1 MEIRRTSLQLLR
13 NKEHKIMLD
22 FIFSIG
28 TSGIGKST
36 LAHGLLNKHK
46 TVVIEQNM
54 VPEFISRD
62 GIEEMTGELEERT
75 CWENIKAMAMC
86 FNKLGYKNIII
97 SDLDDLRTADIPTDF
112 KGYNFITLKLIC
124 SDIEQLHKQMSN
136 RPKGGL
142 IDYELQDKCNRKIT
156 NRQLLINEYELDVTG
171 LNSTQV
177 LEKAVQIIDTATP
190 LTDYRYIKPEKEL
203 FYSWVFSNGLR

>member
-1 MEIRRTSLQLLR
+1 
-13 NKEHKIMLD
+13 MLD
-22 FIFSIG
+22 FIFIIG

-36 LAHGLLNKHK
+36 LAQGLLNKYK

-75 CWENIKAMAMC
+75 CWENTKAMAMC

-97 SDLDDLRTADIPTDF
+97 SDLDDLRTADIPSDF
-112 KGYNFITLKLIC
+112 KSYKFITLKLIC

-136 RPKGGL
+136 RPEGGL

-190 LTDYRYIKPEKEL
+190 LTDYQYTKPEKEL